1 MGLGLVCDQ
10 VKKEPTMES
19 WYCGNP
25 PKQKVNGKSLCTF
38 HANKVRK
45 EKEFHTIDLK
55 ELGKE
60 SPDAALVP
68 DVIKIPSKGFSGYSM
83 EQWENVGVGETP
95 IRKVFHDGGWYV
107 FKGTE
112 DDMDILSKIPSA
124 VLKAEQEAE
133 EAEEA
138 KRVAEKGHD
147 CSENVAHDLYKRDN
161 GTTNDYYYCTICD
174 DVLQVG

>member
-1 MGLGLVCDQ
+1 MG
-10 VKKEPTMES
+10 E
-19 WYCGNP
+19 
-25 PKQKVNGKSLCTF
+25 
-38 HANKVRK
+38 
-45 EKEFHTIDLK
+45 EFHTINLR

-83 EQWENVGVGETP
+83 ESFSEKTG
-95 IRKVFHDGGWYV
+95 RRVFYEGGWYL

-112 DDMDILSKIPSA
+112 KASNYPVGLDVLSKIPSA
-124 VLKAEQEAE
+124 VLKAEQEAD

-147 CSENVAHDLYKRDN
+147 CSENVAHDLYERDN
-161 GTTNDYYYCTICD
+161 GTKNDYYYCTICD

>member
-1 MGLGLVCDQ
+1 MG
-10 VKKEPTMES
+10 E
-19 WYCGNP
+19 
-25 PKQKVNGKSLCTF
+25 
-38 HANKVRK
+38 
-45 EKEFHTIDLK
+45 EFHTIDLK

-68 DVIKIPSKGFSGYSM
+68 DVIKIPHQMTYSM
-83 EQWENVGVGETP
+83 EEWGQDIG
-95 IRKVFHDGGWYV
+95 RRVFYDGGWYL

-112 DDMDILSKIPSA
+112 KASNYPVGLDILSKIPSA

-147 CSENVAHDLYKRDN
+147 CWENVAHDLYERDN
-161 GTTNDYYYCTICD
+161 GTKNDYYYCTICD